1 MTEKLSLWDIET
13 NVVKREVENENE
25 IPNEQ
30 KMNLNFF
37 CPLCTLAV
45 FDLTTHCSNLVG
57 GRRRRYH

>member
-1 MTEKLSLWDIET
+1 MTEKLSHWDIET

-37 CPLCTLAV
+37 CLKTTTLYTPWRDSISRPIAPI
-45 FDLTTHCSNLVG
+45 
-57 GRRRRYH
+57 